1 MKKTM
6 YQSFIL
12 KAITENRNR
21 NPNTILFQLKSYFD
35 DVLKSSIISTNQ
47 SESGVVCD
55 SLLILGSFFAKGLS
69 FRMMTFASN
78 TTLSNSY
85 VKSLAF
91 LCLAGRKRI
100 PNAILLIGQASI
112 DSNLFSI
119 DTKLYCKQIQS
130 NQVRVIKPNFISY
143 IIRNKQCLG
152 FSHGSVERRYTFQNA
167 QLFIRGNKAV
177 LMCPKD
183 NIQEILQSPE
193 FKRHYDFI
201 RQCMVIGI
209 SKEAGISYA

>member
-1 MKKTM
+1 MKETI
-6 YQSFIL
+6 YQKFIL
-12 KAITENRNR
+12 KAITENKNR
-21 NPNTILFQLKSYFD
+21 NPNTILFQLKSYFED
-35 DVLKSSIISTNQ
+35 ILKSSIISTNQ

-55 SLLILGSFFAKGLS
+55 SLLILDSFFAKGLS
-69 FRMMTFASN
+69 FRTMTFASN
-78 TTLSNSY
+78 AVLSNSY

-100 PNAILLIGQASI
+100 PNVILLIGQASI
-112 DSNLFSI
+112 NSNLFSI

-130 NQVRVIKPNFISY
+130 EQVHVIKPNFISY
-143 IIRNKQCLG
+143 IIRNKHCIG
-152 FSHGSVERRYTFQNA
+152 FSQGSVERHYTFRNA

-183 NIQEILQSPE
+183 SIQKILQSPE

-209 SKEAGISYA
+209 SKEADISYA